1 MLRELRYALRLLWK
15 HPGLSLVA
23 ILSLTLGIGANT
35 TIFSFAN
42 ALLFRQPPVEQPQ
55 RLVEVWIHDSDPNAP
70 LTGLYPLSYPDYL
83 DFSARTHSL
92 LGLAIY
98 NPGSEVSV
106 ATGSGGEAS
115 PWMGQLVSAN
125 YFGVLGLQPA
135 LGRWFAPQEGAV
147 KGAGSVVVLSYPT
160 WQQRF
165 GGSRDVIGRQITMNQ
180 VPYTIIGV
188 APRGFDG
195 MFAGVACEF
204 WAPVTMADRL
214 GSPGMLDRRQ
224 NHGLFAVGR
233 LQPGVSVASA
243 SAEMDLI
250 QHGIGRQHP
259 SEDSPRLG
267 GRALPIGLVPTPFRG
282 FIGVGVGLLAVVVGL
297 VLLIACANAALVLLV
312 QALGQRREWAV
323 RAALGASRGR
333 LVRQGLIHSVLLA
346 LIAGGLGIGVAQVL
360 GPLLLR
366 LRPPGFPITLSLGVD
381 SHVLLF
387 TLAVALA
394 TGVLFGLA
402 PAWQGARLRVVDNLK
417 DGSPGAG
424 ARSRARSAF
433 IIGQVA
439 LCVVVLVGA
448 ALCLRSLAHARA
460 IDPGFDVQHLVT
472 AQIDPVSLGYT
483 GEAAHQFLQRAE
495 AAVAGLDGVQAVS
508 LTTQPPL
515 QLSVSATEVLPP
527 GMTPP
532 HDRKGFQVDDTGVAP
547 NYFHASGTP
556 LLQGRDFTD
565 ADLAPGHPH
574 LVVVNQVLARQ
585 FWPHSDAVGRTLLF
599 PGNKDFPSVQIVGVA
614 ATGKYRSLGEAPRPY
629 LYLLRT
635 VKTQAQM
642 LVRVRGNAD
651 AFLNPV
657 TQTLQRLD
665 PNLTAD
671 NAQTMAQFMEVPL
684 FPARFTGI
692 LLSGF
697 GLLALLLAVVG
708 LYGVIAAAVAQ
719 RTREYG
725 IRMALGAGAGDLLRL
740 VVGQGL
746 RLALWGILAGV
757 VVAAGLTHFMAALLY
772 GMSPVDPV
780 SFLAAALVLALVAAL
795 ASYLPARR
803 ATRIDPLRALRWE

>member
-1 MLRELRYALRLLWK
+1 MLRELRYSLRLLWK

-42 ALLFRQPPVEQPQ
+42 ALLFRQPPVAQPQ
-55 RLVEVWIHDSDPNAP
+55 RLVEVWIHDPEPGAP
-70 LTGLYPLSYPDYL
+70 LGGLYPLSYPDYL

-92 LGLAIY
+92 SGLAIY
-98 NPGSEVSV
+98 NPGTEVSV
-106 ATGSGGEAS
+106 STGAGAQ
-115 PWMGQLVSAN
+115 PAAWTGQLVSAN
-125 YFGVLGLQPA
+125 YFGVLGIQPA

-147 KGAGSVVVLSYPT
+147 KGTGAVLVLSYGA

-165 GGSRDVIGRQITMNQ
+165 GGARDVIGRPITLNQ

-188 APRGFDG
+188 APRGFEG
-195 MFAGVACEF
+195 MFAGVACDF
-204 WAPVTMADRL
+204 WVPVSMADRL
-214 GSPGMLDRRQ
+214 GSNGMLERRGQ
-224 NHGLFAVGR
+224 HSLLAVGR
-233 LQPGVSVASA
+233 LRPGVSVASA
-243 SAEMDLI
+243 SAEMGVI
-250 QHGIGRQHP
+250 QRGIARQHP
-259 SEDSPRLG
+259 NSDSPRYG
-267 GRALPIGLVPTPFRG
+267 AQALPVGLVPTPFRG
-282 FIGVGVGLLAVVVGL
+282 FVGAGVGLLAVVVGL

-323 RAALGASRGR
+323 RSALGASRGR

-346 LIAGGLGIGVAQVL
+346 LIAGALGIGVAQLL
-360 GPLLLR
+360 GPLLLQ
-366 LRPPGFPITLSLGVD
+366 LRPPGFPITLALGVD

-387 TLAVALA
+387 TLAIALA

-448 ALCLRSLAHARA
+448 ALCLRSLAHARS
-460 IDPGFDVQHLVT
+460 INPGFDVQHTVT
-472 AQIDPVSLGYT
+472 AQVDPLTLGYA
-483 GEAAHQFLQRAE
+483 GDAARQFLQRAQ
-495 AAVAGLDGVQAVS
+495 AAVAALPGVQAVS
-508 LTTQPPL
+508 YTSQPPL
-515 QLSVSATEVLPP
+515 QLSVSGTYVLPVGMAPPP
-527 GMTPP
+527 G
-532 HDRKGFQVDDTGVAP
+532 HRGFEADDTGVAP
-547 NYFHASGTP
+547 GYFAASGTP
-556 LLQGRDFTD
+556 LLQGRDFTR
-565 ADLAPGHPH
+565 ADLAPGQPH
-574 LVVVNQVLARQ
+574 LVVINQVLAQQ
-585 FWPHSDAVGRTLLF
+585 FWPHGDALGHSLLF
-599 PGNKDFPSVQIVGVA
+599 PGDKDFPSAQIVGVA

-629 LYLLRT
+629 LYQLSALRGGM
-635 VKTQAQM
+635 M
-642 LVRVRGNAD
+642 LVRVRGNAST
-651 AFLNPV
+651 FLPSLRR
-657 TQTLQRLD
+657 TLQQLD

-671 NAQTMAQFMEVPL
+671 DVQTMAQTMSVPL

-697 GLLALLLAVVG
+697 GLLALLLAIVG

-725 IRMALGAGAGDLLRL
+725 IRMALGADAPALLRL

-757 VVAAGLTHFMAALLY
+757 LVAAGLTHFMAALLY
-772 GMSPVDPV
+772 GLSPADPV
-780 SFLAAALVLALVAAL
+780 SYLAAALALALVAAL
-795 ASYLPARR
+795 ASYIPALR
-803 ATRIDPLRALRWE
+803 ATRVDPLRALRWE

>member
-1 MLRELRYALRLLWK
+1 MLREFRYALRLLWK

-42 ALLFRQPPVEQPQ
+42 ALLFRQPPVAQPQ
-55 RLVEVWIHDSDPNAP
+55 RMVEVWIHDPSPGAP

-83 DFSARTHSL
+83 DFSARNHSL
-92 LGLAIY
+92 SGLAVY
-98 NPGSEVSV
+98 DPGSEVSAV
-106 ATGSGGEAS
+106 IGQGGEATS
-115 PWMGQLVSAN
+115 WSGQLVSPN
-125 YFGVLGLQPA
+125 YFRVLGIQPA
-135 LGRWFAPQEGAV
+135 RGRWFTPQEAAV
-147 KGAGSVVVLSYPT
+147 KGTGTVVVLSYGA
-160 WQQRF
+160 WQRRF
-165 GGSRDVIGRQITMNQ
+165 GGARDVIGRQVTFNQ
-180 VPYTIIGV
+180 VPFTVIGV
-188 APRGFDG
+188 APRGFEG

-204 WAPVTMADRL
+204 WAPVTMAARL
-214 GSPGMLDRRQ
+214 GSDAILEQRG
-224 NHGLFAVGR
+224 NHSLLAFGR

-243 SAEMDLI
+243 SAEMALI
-250 QHGIGRQHP
+250 QHSIARQHP
-259 SEDSPRLG
+259 HSDSPHWDAK
-267 GRALPIGLVPTPFRG
+267 ALPVGLVPTPFRG
-282 FIGVGVGLLAVVVGL
+282 FIGIGVGLLAVVVGL

-333 LVRQGLIHSVLLA
+333 LVRQGLVHSLLLS
-346 LIAGGLGIGVAQVL
+346 LIAGGLGIGVAQLL

-366 LRPPGFPITLSLGVD
+366 LAPPGFPITLSLGVD

-387 TLAVALA
+387 TLAIALA

-424 ARSRARSAF
+424 ARSRARSGF

-448 ALCLRSLAHARA
+448 ALCLRSLSHARS
-460 IDPGFDVQHLVT
+460 INPGFDVPHLIT
-472 AQIDPVSLGYT
+472 AQIEPVSLGYS
-483 GEAAHQFLQRAE
+483 GDAAHQFLLRAQ
-495 AAVAGLDGVQAVS
+495 AAVAALSGVRAVS
-508 LTTQPPL
+508 YTTQPPL
-515 QLSVSATEVLPP
+515 QISVSAAYVLPP
-527 GMTPP
+527 GMAPP
-532 HDRKGFQVDDTGVAP
+532 AGHRGYQVDQTSVAP
-547 NYFHASGTP
+547 NFFHASGTP

-574 LVVVNQVLARQ
+574 LVVINEAFAQQ
-585 FWPHSDAVGRTLLF
+585 FWPHRDAVGQTLLF
-599 PGNKDFPSVQIVGVA
+599 PGNKDFPSAQIVGVA
-614 ATGKYRSLGEAPRPY
+614 ATGKYRSLGEAPRPF
-629 LYLLRT
+629 LYELHTLQS
-635 VKTQAQM
+635 QALM
-642 LVRVRGNAD
+642 LVRVRGKAE
-651 AFLNPV
+651 AFLASV
-657 TQTLQRLD
+657 RQTLQQLD

-671 NAQTMAQFMEVPL
+671 NCQTMAQLMQVPL

-697 GLLALLLAVVG
+697 GLLALLLAIVG

-725 IRMALGAGAGDLLRL
+725 IRMALGAQTGDLLRL

-772 GMSPVDPV
+772 GMSPADPI
-780 SFLAAALVLALVAAL
+780 SYLAAALLLAAVAAL

-803 ATRIDPLRALRWE
+803 ATRVDPLRALRWE

>member
-259 SEDSPRLG
+259 SEDSPR
-267 GRALPIGLVPTPFRG
+267 
-282 FIGVGVGLLAVVVGL
+282 
-297 VLLIACANAALVLLV
+297 
-312 QALGQRREWAV
+312 
-323 RAALGASRGR
+323 
-333 LVRQGLIHSVLLA
+333 
-346 LIAGGLGIGVAQVL
+346 
-360 GPLLLR
+360 
-366 LRPPGFPITLSLGVD
+366 
-381 SHVLLF
+381 
-387 TLAVALA
+387 
-394 TGVLFGLA
+394 
-402 PAWQGARLRVVDNLK
+402 
-417 DGSPGAG
+417 
-424 ARSRARSAF
+424 
-433 IIGQVA
+433 
-439 LCVVVLVGA
+439 
-448 ALCLRSLAHARA
+448 
-460 IDPGFDVQHLVT
+460 
-472 AQIDPVSLGYT
+472 
-483 GEAAHQFLQRAE
+483 
-495 AAVAGLDGVQAVS
+495 
-508 LTTQPPL
+508 
-515 QLSVSATEVLPP
+515 
-527 GMTPP
+527 
-532 HDRKGFQVDDTGVAP
+532 
-547 NYFHASGTP
+547 
-556 LLQGRDFTD
+556 
-565 ADLAPGHPH
+565 
-574 LVVVNQVLARQ
+574 
-585 FWPHSDAVGRTLLF
+585 
-599 PGNKDFPSVQIVGVA
+599 
-614 ATGKYRSLGEAPRPY
+614 
-629 LYLLRT
+629 
-635 VKTQAQM
+635 
-642 LVRVRGNAD
+642 
-651 AFLNPV
+651 
-657 TQTLQRLD
+657 
-665 PNLTAD
+665 
-671 NAQTMAQFMEVPL
+671 
-684 FPARFTGI
+684 
-692 LLSGF
+692 
-697 GLLALLLAVVG
+697 
-708 LYGVIAAAVAQ
+708 
-719 RTREYG
+719 
-725 IRMALGAGAGDLLRL
+725 
-740 VVGQGL
+740 
-746 RLALWGILAGV
+746 
-757 VVAAGLTHFMAALLY
+757 
-772 GMSPVDPV
+772 
-780 SFLAAALVLALVAAL
+780 
-795 ASYLPARR
+795 
-803 ATRIDPLRALRWE
+803 